1 MFRENTELLSSKGEL
16 NTLETIDDLN
26 TIAYIDSAF
35 FNLIPK
41 ALFDESSIQEYLG
54 LTSTQLKGTS
64 PVTNDINP
72 IDSKIIWTLDEKI
85 KKPIILQ
92 SPGVVFKHMI
102 ELFINEPLTEKNT
115 TELKLRAVENNLY
128 IVCYVNGTLQLS
140 NRFEI
145 TSEDDI
151 IYYTLLCAE
160 YSKINR
166 EECLVNIK
174 GIEKST
180 LAEKLSNFFLK
191 ENTSFIKNTS
201 NFQSYL

>member
-26 TIAYIDSAF
+26 TTAYIDSAF

-102 ELFINEPLTEKNT
+102 ELFINEPLIEKNT

-160 YSKINR
+160 YSKIKR

>member
-26 TIAYIDSAF
+26 TTAYIDSAF

-54 LTSTQLKGTS
+54 LTSIQLKGTS

-160 YSKINR
+160 YSKTKR

-180 LAEKLSNFFLK
+180 FAEKLSNFFLK

>member
-26 TIAYIDSAF
+26 TTAYIDSAF

-102 ELFINEPLTEKNT
+102 D
-115 TELKLRAVENNLY
+115 
-128 IVCYVNGTLQLS
+128 Q
-140 NRFEI
+140 
-145 TSEDDI
+145 TSE
-151 IYYTLLCAE
+151 LR
-160 YSKINR
+160 SR
-166 EECLVNIK
+166 
-174 GIEKST
+174 
-180 LAEKLSNFFLK
+180 
-191 ENTSFIKNTS
+191 
-201 NFQSYL
+201 